1 MALGKGFWLT
11 ATGVAAFV
19 VVVIAAAAMV
29 VWLDLEPPE
38 RAQLAALFPAPRVGL
53 LVLFF
58 IALIGGIFGIVRRWF
73 HRSVEPVRRLAEA
86 TQLIAAS
93 NPEHRIA
100 LEGSEETRQ
109 AAAAVNALAQ
119 RRCELQRDVDE
130 TIKASKASV
139 ESEKN
144 RLAALMS
151 ELQQSVLVCN
161 RDGRILLYNAAARHL
176 LAGNAEQGAD
186 SALVGLGRS
195 VFGIIDRG
203 LIQHALDSIER
214 QLERG
219 AQAGTQLGAQFVT
232 TTPAGGLL
240 RVQAAPVLAP
250 EVRGGTETTL
260 PRPLAGFVL
269 LLSDVTEAVESDG
282 KRVSLMQALSEST
295 RAALA
300 SIRAAIEN
308 LVDYPGMDA
317 ARRERFTG
325 VIRDEAVRLS
335 ERLNTVSRDFSEQ
348 LKSQWPLEDMRGEDL
363 ITLARSRIEKRLAL
377 LTKLED
383 VDPQVWVKVDSF
395 SVAQGITYLAARLK
409 DEFQIREVRFRL
421 TRGER
426 HGQLDMLWRGAPLS
440 LETVFAWE
448 NDPFEVGGEASP
460 LTWKQVVARHA
471 GEAWYRR
478 DLPAQTAYFRLLL
491 PLATEARSARAV
503 GTGSR
508 PEFYDFDLFKLSAAN
523 TALDERR
530 LSELSF
536 TVFDTETTGLNPSQG
551 DEIIAIG
558 AARIVNGRLL
568 SEETFEQLI
577 DPRRPL
583 SPASIAV
590 HGITPERLAGQP
602 TIGTVLPRFHRF
614 VEDTVLIGHNAAFD
628 LRFLQLKEA
637 HTGVVFDQ
645 PVLDTLLLSAL
656 LHPNQESHSL
666 DAIAQRLGVE
676 IVERHTALGDAIAT
690 GEVFLR
696 MIPLLLAAGIETLGQ
711 ARAAAQRTFYA
722 RLSY

>member
-1 MALGKGFWLT
+1 MTPGRGFWRT
-11 ATGVAAFV
+11 ATGVSAFV
-19 VVVIAAAAMV
+19 VALILAAGLV
-29 VWLDLEPPE
+29 VWLDLAPAE
-38 RAQLAALFPAPRVGL
+38 RTQLAALFPAPRVGL
-53 LVLFF
+53 LVLFI

-73 HRSVEPVRRLAEA
+73 RQSVEPVHRLAEA

-93 NPEHRIA
+93 NPDHRVP

-109 AAAAVNALAQ
+109 AANAVNALAQ
-119 RRCELQRDVDE
+119 RRSELERQVEE
-130 TIKASKASV
+130 TVRAAKASV
-139 ESEKN
+139 EAEKN

-161 RDGRILLYNAAARHL
+161 REGRILLYNSAARAL
-176 LAGNAEQGAD
+176 LGGGGEPGTDVAP
-186 SALVGLGRS
+186 VGLGRS
-195 VFGIIDRG
+195 VFGVIDRS
-203 LIQHALDSIER
+203 LILHALDSIEQ

-219 AQAGTQLGAQFVT
+219 AEAGAQFVT

-250 EVRGGTETTL
+250 ESQGEAEPTPSRS
-260 PRPLAGFVL
+260 LAGFVL

-282 KRVSLMQALSEST
+282 KRVALMQALTEST
-295 RAALA
+295 RGALA
-300 SIRAAIEN
+300 SIRAAIET
-308 LVDYPGMDA
+308 VIDYPSMDPS
-317 ARRERFTG
+317 RRERFTG

-335 ERLNTVSRDFSEQ
+335 QRLDAVSRDFSEQ
-348 LKSQWPLEDMRGEDL
+348 LESQWPLEEMRGEDL
-363 ITLARSRIEKRLAL
+363 IALARNRIDKRLAL
-377 LTKLED
+377 PTKLEE
-383 VDPQVWVKVDSF
+383 VDPQVWVKVDSL

-426 HGQLDMLWRGAPLS
+426 HGQLDMLWHGAPLS

-448 NDPFEVGGEASP
+448 NDPFQMGGEASP

-491 PLATEARSARAV
+491 PLAAETRSARAAKA
-503 GTGSR
+503 GSR
-508 PEFYDFDLFKLSAAN
+508 PEFYDFDLFKLAAAN
-523 TALDERR
+523 TALDERL
-530 LSELSF
+530 LSELTY
-536 TVFDTETTGLNPSQG
+536 TVFDTETTGLDPSQG

-583 SPASIAV
+583 SQASIAV
-590 HGITPERLAGQP
+590 HGITPERLVGQP
-602 TIGTVLPRFHRF
+602 TIAAVLPRFRRF
-614 VEDTVLIGHNAAFD
+614 VEDTVLVGHNAAFD
-628 LRFLQLKEA
+628 MRFLQLKEA
-637 HTGVVFDQ
+637 QTGVVLDQ
-645 PVLDTLLLSAL
+645 PLLDTLLLSAVI
-656 LHPNQESHSL
+656 HPNQESHSL
-666 DAIAQRLGVE
+666 EAIAQRLGVE
-676 IVERHTALGDAIAT
+676 IVDRHSALGDAVAT

-696 MIPLLLAAGIETLGQ
+696 MLPLLAAAGIQTLGE
-711 ARAAAQRTFYA
+711 ARAAARRTFYA
-722 RLSY
+722 RVSY

>member
-1 MALGKGFWLT
+1 MTPGKAFWLT
-11 ATGVAAFV
+11 ATGVATFV
-19 VVVIAAAAMV
+19 VAVIAAAGMV

-53 LVLFF
+53 LVLFL

-73 HRSVEPVRRLAEA
+73 RRSVEPVRRLTEA
-86 TQLIAAS
+86 AQLIAAS
-93 NPEHRIA
+93 NPEYRIA

-109 AAAAVNALAQ
+109 AAEAVNALAQ
-119 RRCELQRDVDE
+119 RRCELQREVDE
-130 TIKASKASV
+130 TTKAAKASV
-139 ESEKN
+139 EAEKN

-161 RDGRILLYNAAARHL
+161 REGRILLYNAAARDL
-176 LAGNAEQGAD
+176 LARDAEHGAD
-186 SALVGLGRS
+186 GALVGLGRS
-195 VFGIIDRG
+195 VFGVIDRG
-203 LIQHALDSIER
+203 LILHALDSIER

-219 AQAGTQLGAQFVT
+219 AQAGTQPGAQFVT

-240 RVQAAPVLAP
+240 RVQAAPVLAS
-250 EVRGGTETTL
+250 ERQGEMETT
-260 PRPLAGFVL
+260 PPQPLAGFVL
-269 LLSDVTEAVESDG
+269 LLSDVTEAVESDR
-282 KRVSLMQALSEST
+282 KRIALMQALSEST
-295 RAALA
+295 RGALA

-335 ERLNTVSRDFSEQ
+335 ERLNAVSSDFSEQ

-363 ITLARSRIEKRLAL
+363 ITLARGRIEKRLAL

-395 SVAQGITYLAARLK
+395 SVAQGISYLAARLK
-409 DEFQIREVRFRL
+409 DEFRIREVCFRL

-426 HGQLDMLWRGAPLS
+426 HGHLDMLWRGAPLS

-448 NDPFEVGGEASP
+448 NDPFEMGGEASP
-460 LTWKQVVARHA
+460 LTWKQVVARHG
-471 GEAWYRR
+471 GEAWYRC

-491 PLATEARSARAV
+491 PLATEARGVRAAA
-503 GTGSR
+503 TGSR
-508 PEFYDFDLFKLSAAN
+508 PEFYDFDLFKLSAAK

-530 LSELSF
+530 LSELAY
-536 TVFDTETTGLNPSQG
+536 TVFDTETTGLDPSQG

-558 AARIVNGRLL
+558 AVRIVNGRLL
-568 SEETFEQLI
+568 SDETFEQLI

-590 HGITPERLAGQP
+590 HGITPERLGGQP
-602 TIGTVLPRFHRF
+602 TIEAVLPRFHRF

-637 HTGVVFDQ
+637 PTGVVFDQ

-656 LHPNQESHSL
+656 LHPHQESHSL
-666 DAIAQRLGVE
+666 EAIAQRLGVE
-676 IVERHTALGDAIAT
+676 IVERHTALGDALVTA
-690 GEVFLR
+690 EVFLR

-711 ARAAAQRTFYA
+711 ARAAAQRTYYA

>member
-1 MALGKGFWLT
+1 MTAGRGFWLT
-11 ATGVAAFV
+11 ATGVTIFV
-19 VVVIAAAAMV
+19 VAVIGAAGTV
-29 VWLDLEPPE
+29 VWLDLEPSE
-38 RAQLAALFPAPRVGL
+38 RAQLSELFPPPRVGL

-58 IALIGGIFGIVRRWF
+58 LALAGGIFGIVRRWF
-73 HRSVEPVRRLAEA
+73 RRSVEPVRRLAEA
-86 TQLIAAS
+86 ARLIAAS
-93 NPEHRIA
+93 NPEYRVA
-100 LEGSEETRQ
+100 LEGSQEARQ
-109 AAAAVNALAQ
+109 AAEAVNALAQ
-119 RRCELQRDVDE
+119 RRCELQREVDE
-130 TIKASKASV
+130 TIKAAKASV

-161 RDGRILLYNAAARHL
+161 REGRILLYNTAARAL
-176 LAGNAEQGAD
+176 LARDAEQGAD
-186 SALVGLGRS
+186 GVLIGLGRS
-195 VFGIIDRG
+195 VFGVIDRS
-203 LIQHALDSIER
+203 LILHALDTIEQ

-219 AQAGTQLGAQFVT
+219 ADAGAQFVT

-240 RVQAAPVLAP
+240 RVQAAPVLTAAGQS
-250 EVRGGTETTL
+250 ETE
-260 PRPLAGFVL
+260 PKRERSLAGFVL

-282 KRVSLMQALSEST
+282 KRVALMQALTEST
-295 RAALA
+295 RGALA
-300 SIRAAIEN
+300 SIRAAIET
-308 LVDYPGMDA
+308 LIDYPDMDPS
-317 ARRERFTG
+317 RRERFTG

-335 ERLNTVSRDFSEQ
+335 QRLDAVSREFSEQ
-348 LKSQWPLEDMRGEDL
+348 LKSQWPLENMRGEDL
-363 ITLARSRIEKRLAL
+363 IALARDRIDKRLAL
-377 LTKLED
+377 PTKLEE

-448 NDPFEVGGEASP
+448 NDPFQAGGETSP

-491 PLATEARSARAV
+491 PLALETRSARAA

-508 PEFYDFDLFKLSAAN
+508 PVFYDFDLFKVSAAN
-523 TALDERR
+523 TALDEHP
-530 LSELSF
+530 LSELTYS
-536 TVFDTETTGLNPSQG
+536 VFDTETTGLDPSGG

-568 SEETFEQLI
+568 SEETFEQLV

-583 SPASIAV
+583 SPGSAAV

-602 TIGTVLPRFHRF
+602 TIEAVLPRFRRF
-614 VEDTVLIGHNAAFD
+614 VEDTVLVGHNAAFD

-637 HTGVVFDQ
+637 LTGVVFDQ

-666 DAIAQRLGVE
+666 EAIAQRLGVE

-711 ARAAAQRTFYA
+711 ARAAARQTFYA